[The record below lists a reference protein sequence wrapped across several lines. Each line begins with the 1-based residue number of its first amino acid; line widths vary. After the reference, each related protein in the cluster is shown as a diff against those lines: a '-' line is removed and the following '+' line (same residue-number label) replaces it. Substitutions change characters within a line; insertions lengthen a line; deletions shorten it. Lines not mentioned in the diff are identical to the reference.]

1 MSLRMSLQHEEG
13 VHAKVCLTQN
23 NFYVLFTDAAV
34 TYTKICRHS
43 SWQTRYIN
51 YGHESLCHAL
61 SILEPFDCPAVLS
74 WQRWTGINGTIHWRC
89 QMQGQSLPCRCQKN
103 SRNIQTARANYPWY
117 MGWSDVTYLWSQCD
131 RHFVGQHVVLRVV
144 KWWRFVALFES
155 SWISWF
161 KKMFVLSLSYW
172 ESDVY
177 WRQNN
182 KHFAELAPQNGGK
195 QLIWKNYV
203 TVTMCI
209 NCCTWQT
216 AAANGIVLVTLW
228 PAVGDE
234 VICSVNFTEFV
245 IRQYFESYCIRCIL
259 YFTYCTEMK

>member
-117 MGWSDVTYLWSQCD
+117 MGWSDVTYLWSVVAMRSPFCWSA
-131 RHFVGQHVVLRVV
+131 RRTVCGQMV
-144 KWWRFVALFES
+144 K
-155 SWISWF
+155 
-161 KKMFVLSLSYW
+161 
-172 ESDVY
+172 
-177 WRQNN
+177 
-182 KHFAELAPQNGGK
+182 
-195 QLIWKNYV
+195 
-203 TVTMCI
+203 
-209 NCCTWQT
+209 
-216 AAANGIVLVTLW
+216 
-228 PAVGDE
+228 
-234 VICSVNFTEFV
+234 ICRV
-245 IRQYFESYCIRCIL
+245 IRIKLNQL
-259 YFTYCTEMK
+259 V